1 VGGKMRDIEQ
11 TVREVNGTMAI
22 EGMPLTENDKTRL
35 RSILRGE
42 ISYDAAVK
50 EIIARYSSKAVVA
63 HE

>member
-1 VGGKMRDIEQ
+1 MRDIEQ
-11 TVREVNGTMAI
+11 TVREVNGTMAM
-22 EGMPLTENDKTRL
+22 EGMPLTEGDKARL

-50 EIIARYSSKAVVA
+50 EILARYSAMAVA